1 MDWLL
6 RAGLQH
12 FGTENEGT
20 RRETFTTI
28 VGTYP
33 GSKVIENKS
42 NMLSGYKTYL
52 LAVAAIAYGL
62 YGVFQGWMTGDQ
74 AIQVIWS
81 GLTAAGLRAGIAAN
95 KPQ

>member
-1 MDWLL
+1 
-6 RAGLQH
+6 
-12 FGTENEGT
+12 
-20 RRETFTTI
+20 
-28 VGTYP
+28 
-33 GSKVIENKS
+33 
-42 NMLSGYKTYL
+42 MLSGYKTYL